1 MQAMAADGQG
11 AAVPARGA
19 TVFLGLERPSRAM
32 RVVYEVVRILLL
44 AAAMAGAA
52 QPFVHRAG
60 LASPFDV
67 TLR

>member
-1 MQAMAADGQG
+1 MAADAQG
-11 AAVPARGA
+11 TVVPARGGTA
-19 TVFLGLERPSRAM
+19 FLALERPSRAM

-44 AAAMAGAA
+44 AAAIAGAA